1 MMKTI
6 EIDDSDTAL
15 DDLRNVLMTA
25 LQILLEA
32 ASKQFRLASD
42 QSPPYPLPRVGDWPR
57 QRETGHS

>member
-1 MMKTI
+1 MEAVKV
-6 EIDDSDTAL
+6 DDPDTAL
-15 DDLRNVLMTA
+15 DDLGNVLMTA

-57 QRETGHS
+57 QREPSHS